1 MQAGL
6 ATMGGQSPNALANI
20 AQGAQVGFAAYGK
33 EQEKFDKAQDRYFD
47 IQAKLEDATRREQE
61 AAVKYGEDSAQRVKA
76 SNQAIK
82 LAERQEKA
90 KFDLEALK
98 EGAAVNLEEMRQY
111 SPENLADV
119 ELRKAQAERYRTSGP
134 GKLNTALEAREAL
147 DSVLAEKMKLESN
160 VALTKLMKDPYYIDL
175 IRQIPLLRRQH
186 AKFSNLDTSIFDV
199 PTTPPPTAGAK
210 NPSER
215 FFRPA
220 N

>member
-1 MQAGL
+1 
-6 ATMGGQSPNALANI
+6 
-20 AQGAQVGFAAYGK
+20 
-33 EQEKFDKAQDRYFD
+33 
-47 IQAKLEDATRREQE
+47 
-61 AAVKYGEDSAQRVKA
+61 
-76 SNQAIK
+76 
-82 LAERQEKA
+82 
-90 KFDLEALK
+90 
-98 EGAAVNLEEMRQY
+98 MRQY